1 MTQREAVCEPSLVLP
16 QEGYVRTFEAEADY
30 LLDAT
35 VRIRGTL
42 SDHRCTL
49 AYDWVVQ
56 IPECKILQAS
66 AQHLSGEPAVL
77 SPQLPDRCSDIL
89 GACTSQG
96 FTKMIR
102 QTLGRLP
109 GHQEHLALA
118 IEMARVSLQA
128 YPVPKE
134 DHKRFEAPVAA
145 IVPGPRHLARMVW
158 ERDRADWPWLRNSC
172 HTYRDESA
180 ALFDEH
186 TAVGFDLDNI
196 SPEPGQKRFFWRR
209 KCMQIS
215 ACQNP
220 FRFQCQNDMADSYQE
235 MGVAFDIETNGTLN
249 NATSQGIRLP
259 FQGLCDAPHRRT
271 AGLNGLTL
279 SKNFSRLIADQV
291 GGSSGCSHLFDLAT
305 DCLRLFTWR
314 D

>member
-1 MTQREAVCEPSLVLP
+1 MTQPDVACEPSLALP
-16 QEGYVRTFEAEADY
+16 QGGYVRTFEAAADY
-30 LLDAT
+30 LLDET
-35 VRIRGTL
+35 VRVRGTL

-49 AYDWVVQ
+49 EYDWVVQ

-66 AQHLSGEPAVL
+66 ARHLSGEPVVL
-77 SPQLPDRCSDIL
+77 SPQLRDRSSDIL
-89 GACTSQG
+89 GVCTSQG
-96 FTKMIR
+96 FTKTIR
-102 QTLGRLP
+102 QTLGHLP

-134 DHKRFEAPVAA
+134 DHKRFEASVVALP
-145 IVPGPRHLARMVW
+145 PGPHRLARMVW

-180 ALFDEH
+180 SLFDEH

-209 KCMQIS
+209 KCMKIS
-215 ACQNP
+215 THQNP
-220 FRFQCQNDMADSYQE
+220 LRFQCQNDMADSYQE
-235 MGVAFDIETNGTLN
+235 MRVAFDIEPDGTLN
-249 NATSQGIRLP
+249 NATSQGVRLP
-259 FQGLCDAPHRRT
+259 FQGLCEAPHRRT
-271 AGLNGLTL
+271 GGLNGLTL
-279 SKNFSRLIADQV
+279 SKKFARLLADQV
-291 GGSSGCSHLFDLAT
+291 GGSTGCSHLFDLAT
-305 DCLRLFTWR
+305 DCVRFFNWR